1 MAIADNAS
9 GPWEDHWT
17 TEADVRFDR
26 QPLLVLTLEEITR
39 IEQETLRNW
48 SNSGTGGGSDWE
60 LSHLDRVAVRAAIIT
75 AYIVVIT
82 VGVVANS
89 TILFLVA
96 RSKRLRT
103 VTNIFIANLA
113 LSDLWLCVFC
123 LPVQLHY
130 QLTDYW
136 VFGGALCRVVF
147 SAFAV
152 PMYVS
157 TLSILLI
164 AIDRYLLILY
174 PLFHRM
180 TAGIALAL
188 IAANVAVSA
197 ALSIPVMF
205 YTSLQV
211 VDLYSVRWFFCT
223 EKWPSPLKR
232 KVYTLATFALQ
243 FCLPITITS
252 YLYCRIYARLRNR
265 PVGLN
270 MRTTRTNRILFW
282 IVAVFVVCWLPWNI
296 FSLLAELDVRLVQ
309 GRHFK
314 IVDLSLKVFALG
326 SACVNPLFYC
336 WLNENFRAELNS
348 VANRIKGRRAG
359 ESFVSTGGGG
369 LEMHSCSRVER
380 RTVLPYGS
388 MRYSVKEVTMQRL
401 TGLS

>member
-1 MAIADNAS
+1 MALVDNVS
-9 GPWEDHWT
+9 SPWDGQWT
-17 TEADVRFDR
+17 TEDVHFDSGPRF
-26 QPLLVLTLEEITR
+26 VLTLEERAR
-39 IEQETLRNW
+39 IEQEAIRNW
-48 SNSGTGGGSDWE
+48 SDVASAASDWE
-60 LSHLDRVAVRAAIIT
+60 LSHLDRPAIRAAIIT
-75 AYIVVIT
+75 TYVIVIT
-82 VGVVANS
+82 VGVIANS

-113 LSDLWLCVFC
+113 LSDLWLCVFS

-136 VFGGALCRVVF
+136 VFGSALCRVVF

-164 AIDRYLLILY
+164 AVDRYLLILY

-180 TAGIALAL
+180 TACIALAL
-188 IAANVAVSA
+188 IAANVVVSV

-205 YTSLQV
+205 YTSLHV
-211 VDLYSVRWFFCT
+211 VDLYSVHWYFCA

-232 KVYTLATFALQ
+232 KVYTLATFVLQ
-243 FCLPITITS
+243 FCLPLAITS
-252 YLYCRIYARLRNR
+252 YLYCQIYARLRNR

-270 MRTTRTNRILFW
+270 MRTTKTNRILFW

-296 FSLLAELDVRLVQ
+296 FSLMAELDVKLVQ

-314 IVDLSLKVFALG
+314 IVDLCLKVFALG

-336 WLNENFRAELNS
+336 WLNENFRAELNL
-348 VANRIKGRRAG
+348 VANRIKGRRGA
-359 ESFVSTGGGG
+359 ESFMSTGGGG
-369 LEMHSCSRVER
+369 LELHSCSRFER

-388 MRYSVKEVTMQRL
+388 MRYSLKEVTLQRL
-401 TGLS
+401 S